1 MGHHSAITKAAPI
14 KPCFITILYRFIN
27 NIIHLSIKR
36 YKQQTVFAIIA
47 PSQTQTLNNNAMTTT
62 TITRVFGSILAVA
75 LLPGCAA
82 LQDSPL
88 YSMWQERA
96 YSAYGMPVPAPT
108 ANPFM
113 TAAMPYRPSNGGVL
127 GEGTIPGSLIGV
139 SRVVSKQSQQEENFI
154 KEYYS
159 LQ

>member
-1 MGHHSAITKAAPI
+1 MGHHSTITKTAPI
-14 KPCFITILYRFIN
+14 KAYFITLLYRFVSN
-27 NIIHLSIKR
+27 TLHLSSKH
-36 YKQQTVFAIIA
+36 YKYQTVFAIIA

-62 TITRVFGSILAVA
+62 ITRVFGSVLATA
-75 LLPGCAA
+75 LLSGCTA
-82 LQDSPL
+82 LQNSSL

-96 YSAYGMPVPAPT
+96 YSAYGMPVPAPV

-113 TAAMPYRPSNGGVL
+113 TAAMPYRPSNGGTL
-127 GEGTIPGSLIGV
+127 GGETISGSLIGV
-139 SRVVSKQSQQEENFI
+139 SRIVSKQSQQEENFI